1 MEPHGI
7 VDRQYLADYSGGDMN
22 LTRFRSWLKWMVKG
36 QRLEREMETEVRF
49 HLESYAADLVRQGL
63 SQQEAMRQAR
73 IEFGGIESHK
83 DAMRASVGVR
93 WWGELGSDMRHGLR
107 LLRKNPGFTAVA
119 ILTLALG
126 VGANTAIFSIVN
138 AVLLRSLPY
147 RDPDRL
153 VRIFFNEPGVGLRDV
168 KFSKPEL
175 DDLQARA
182 GVFEDVTPIFEGSE
196 NLTGAKQ
203 PERIEGVNGSFSY
216 FSMLGATPP
225 IGRLF
230 DPQDFAL
237 GFAPVVVISDGLWHR
252 SYGADPNVLGR
263 TLQIDNDPYT
273 IIGVLPRGFRHPGPT
288 VSGDVEA
295 FGAGGFSAD
304 PFPPPIRGNRVLIS
318 GIGRL
323 KPGLT
328 LAQAQARLTAMAAQL
343 RHDFPTDYPP
353 QAQWTIEIQPLQ
365 ETLVGNVRPMLLV
378 LLGAVILIV
387 FIVSL
392 NIANLLLARASGR
405 QQEMAVRLALGA
417 SRGRMVRQMLTE
429 SMLLSLIGGAAG
441 IATAVGTLGFILR
454 FVPSNVPRLN
464 EVRIDWVV
472 QAFALLISILTGLVF
487 GLAPALHSA
496 KVALSSAIREGGR
509 GSGYS
514 TKTGRL
520 RDVLVVSELAFAVI
534 LMVGAGLLLR
544 TLRDLLQEN
553 PGFNPT
559 QVVAANM
566 QLPNPNDPKTD
577 PYLDIPGRATFDR
590 ELLRRMKAIPGVE
603 LAAITSALP
612 TTNTNPNAVG
622 GLANEGLV
630 IEDRPVESLQDL
642 RAERIR
648 ISPDYFKVLQSALL
662 RGRSFTED
670 DEDGN
675 RLVALIDES
684 TAHKFGPIGDP
695 RGRRVRFA
703 RAPTKP
709 WTTVVGIV
717 QDIKSDGLDIDGVPH
732 IYVSTYQ
739 DSSKRLSVVLRTSLP
754 AAVLEPQIRHE
765 IQSIDP
771 GLPVFNVSSMNDVLD
786 RSLASRRF
794 SADLVGGFAGLA
806 VLLASIGIYGLLA
819 YVIGQRSREIGIRM
833 ALGAQRDDILRMFL
847 RKGVTL
853 ASVGI
858 VAGLVVSASTA
869 SLMASLLYGVRPHD
883 PAVFLIVPLLLFAVA
898 VLASY
903 LPAPRAT
910 KVDPMIALRES

>member
-1 MEPHGI
+1 MGTLLQ
-7 VDRQYLADYSGGDMN
+7 D
-22 LTRFRSWLKWMVKG
+22 
-36 QRLEREMETEVRF
+36 VR
-49 HLESYAADLVRQGL
+49 Y
-63 SQQEAMRQAR
+63 
-73 IEFGGIESHK
+73 
-83 DAMRASVGVR
+83 
-93 WWGELGSDMRHGLR
+93 GLR
-107 LLRKNPGFTAVA
+107 MLVKKPTFTIVAV
-119 ILTLALG
+119 LTLALG

-168 KFSKPEL
+168 SFSKPEM
-175 DDLQARA
+175 DDLQTRA
-182 GVFEDVTPIFEGSE
+182 GVFEDVSPIFEGSE
-196 NLTGAKQ
+196 NLTGTKQ
-203 PERIEGVNGSFSY
+203 PERVEGVNTSFSY
-216 FSMLGATPP
+216 FSMLGVIPQ
-225 IGRLF
+225 IGRLYG
-230 DPQDFAL
+230 PQDFVP
-237 GFAPVVVISDGLWHR
+237 GFAPEAVISDGLWR
-252 SYGADPNVLGR
+252 RAYGADPNVLGR
-263 TLQIDNDPYT
+263 SIRIDNDPLT

-288 VSGDVEA
+288 TSGDAEV
-295 FGAGGFSAD
+295 FGAGGFSGD
-304 PFPPPIRGNRVLIS
+304 PFPPPIRGNRVLVS

-328 LAQAQARLTAMAAQL
+328 LAQAQARLTAMAQEL

-441 IATAVGTLGFILR
+441 IVTAVGTLGFILR
-454 FVPSNVPRLN
+454 FMPSNVPRLS

-472 QAFALLISILTGLVF
+472 LAFALVISILTGLVF

-496 KVALSSAIREGGR
+496 KGALSSAIREGGR

-520 RDVLVVSELAFAVI
+520 RDVLIVSELAFAVV

-559 QVVAANM
+559 QVVTANI
-566 QLPNPNDPKTD
+566 QLPNPNEPEAD
-577 PYLDIPGRATFDR
+577 PYLDNLPRANFDR
-590 ELLRRMKAIPGVE
+590 ELLRRVKAIPGVE

-612 TTNTNPNAVG
+612 TTNINPNAVG
-622 GLANEGLV
+622 GLANEGFA
-630 IEDRPVESLQDL
+630 IEDRPVESSQGLH
-642 RAERIR
+642 AERIR
-648 ISPDYFKVLQSALL
+648 ISPDYFKVLQSMLL
-662 RGRSFTED
+662 RGRSFTEG
-670 DEDGN
+670 DEDGKP
-675 RLVALIDES
+675 LVAIIDES
-684 TAHKFGPIGDP
+684 TAHKYWPTRDP
-695 RGRRVRFA
+695 LGRRVRFG
-703 RAPTKP
+703 RDLSKP

-717 QDIKSDGLDIDGVPH
+717 KDIKSDGLDINGVPH

-739 DSSKRLSVVLRTSLP
+739 DSSKELSVVLRTSLP
-754 AAVLEPQIRHE
+754 ATLLEPQIRHE

-771 GLPVFNVSSMNDVLD
+771 GLPVFNVSSMNDILD

-819 YVIGQRSREIGIRM
+819 YMVSQRSREIGIRM
-833 ALGAQRDDILRMFL
+833 VLGARRDDILRMFL
-847 RKGVTL
+847 RKGVAL
-853 ASVGI
+853 AGLGI
-858 VAGLVVSASTA
+858 VAGLAFSAATA
-869 SLMASLLYGVRPHD
+869 SMMASLLYGVRPHD
-883 PAVFLIVPLLLFAVA
+883 PAVFLIVPLLLFAIA

-903 LPAPRAT
+903 LPARRAT
-910 KVDPMIALRES
+910 KVNPIVALRES

>member
-1 MEPHGI
+1 
-7 VDRQYLADYSGGDMN
+7 
-22 LTRFRSWLKWMVKG
+22 
-36 QRLEREMETEVRF
+36 METLLQDIRYG
-49 HLESYAADLVRQGL
+49 SRMLVKKP
-63 SQQEAMRQAR
+63 A
-73 IEFGGIESHK
+73 
-83 DAMRASVGVR
+83 
-93 WWGELGSDMRHGLR
+93 
-107 LLRKNPGFTAVA
+107 FTIVVV
-119 ILTLALG
+119 LTLALG

-147 RDPDRL
+147 PDPDRL

-168 KFSKPEL
+168 SFSKPEL
-175 DDLQARA
+175 DDLETRS

-196 NLTGAKQ
+196 DVTGAKQ
-203 PERIEGVNGSFSY
+203 PERVEGVNGSFSY
-216 FSMLGATPP
+216 FSMLGVTPQ

-230 DPQDFAL
+230 GPQDFVP
-237 GFAPVVVISDGLWHR
+237 GFAAEAVISDGLWR
-252 SYGADPNVLGR
+252 RAYGADPHVLGR
-263 TLQIDNDPYT
+263 TIRIDNDPLT

-288 VSGDVEA
+288 VAGDAEV
-295 FGAGGFSAD
+295 FGAGGFSGD
-304 PFPPPIRGNRVLIS
+304 PFPPPMRGTRVLVS

-323 KPGLT
+323 KRGLT
-328 LAQAQARLTAMAAQL
+328 LAEAQARLTAMAAQI

-365 ETLVGNVRPMLLV
+365 ETLVGKVRPMLLV

-405 QQEMAVRLALGA
+405 QQEMAVRSALGA

-472 QAFALLISILTGLVF
+472 LAFALLISILTGLMF

-496 KVALSSAIREGGR
+496 KSALSSAIREGGR

-520 RDVLVVSELAFAVI
+520 RDVLIVSEVAFALI

-544 TLRDLLQEN
+544 TLRDLLQES

-559 QVVAANM
+559 QVVTANI
-566 QLPNPNDPKTD
+566 QLPNPNESEAD
-577 PYLDIPGRATFDR
+577 PYLDISRRATFDR

-622 GLANEGLV
+622 GVASEGFA
-630 IEDRPVESLQDL
+630 IEDRPVESSQDL
-642 RAERIR
+642 SAERIR
-648 ISPDYFKVLQSALL
+648 ISSDYFKVLQTTLL
-662 RGRSFTED
+662 RGRSFTEA
-670 DEDGN
+670 DEDGKP
-675 RLVALIDES
+675 LVAIIDES
-684 TAHKFGPIGDP
+684 TARKYWPAGDP
-695 RGRRVRFA
+695 LGRRVRFG
-703 RAPTKP
+703 RDRTKP
-709 WTTVVGIV
+709 WTSVVGV
-717 QDIKSDGLDIDGVPH
+717 VKDIKSDGLDIDGVPH

-739 DSSKRLSVVLRTSLP
+739 DNGKRLSVVLRTSLP
-754 AAVLEPQIRHE
+754 ATQLEPQIRHE
-765 IQSIDP
+765 IQNIDS
-771 GLPVFNVSSMNDVLD
+771 GLPVFNISSMNEVLD

-794 SADLVGGFAGLA
+794 SADLVGGFAALA
-806 VLLASIGIYGLLA
+806 MLLASIGIYGLLA
-819 YVIGQRSREIGIRM
+819 YIVGKRSREIGIRM
-833 ALGAQRDDILRMFL
+833 ALGARREDILRMFL
-847 RKGVTL
+847 RKGVAL
-853 ASVGI
+853 AGVGI
-858 VAGLVVSASTA
+858 VAGVAFSASTA
-869 SLMASLLYGVRPHD
+869 SMMASLLYGVRPHD
-883 PAVFLIVPLLLFAVA
+883 PAVFLIVPLLLLAVA

-903 LPAPRAT
+903 LPARRAT
-910 KVDPMIALRES
+910 KVSPMIALREA

>member
-1 MEPHGI
+1 
-7 VDRQYLADYSGGDMN
+7 
-22 LTRFRSWLKWMVKG
+22 
-36 QRLEREMETEVRF
+36 MET
-49 HLESYAADLVRQGL
+49 LLQDLRY
-63 SQQEAMRQAR
+63 
-73 IEFGGIESHK
+73 
-83 DAMRASVGVR
+83 
-93 WWGELGSDMRHGLR
+93 GLR
-107 LLRKNPGFTAVA
+107 MLVKKPTFTIVAV
-119 ILTLALG
+119 LTLALG

-168 KFSKPEL
+168 RFSKPEL
-175 DDLQARA
+175 DDLQTRA
-182 GVFEDVTPIFEGSE
+182 GVFEDVTPIYEGSE

-203 PERIEGVNGSFSY
+203 PERIEGVNGGFSY
-216 FSMLGATPP
+216 FSMLGATPQ

-230 DPQDFAL
+230 GPQDFAL
-237 GFAPVVVISDGLWHR
+237 GVAPVVVISDGLWHR

-263 TLQIDNDPYT
+263 TLGIDNDPYT

-295 FGAGGFSAD
+295 FGASGFSAD
-304 PFPPPIRGNRVLIS
+304 PFPPPMRGARILVS
-318 GIGRL
+318 AIGRL

-378 LLGAVILIV
+378 LMGAVILIV

-441 IATAVGTLGFILR
+441 IATAVGTLRFMLR

-472 QAFALLISILTGLVF
+472 LAFALLISILTGLVF

-496 KVALSSAIREGGR
+496 KAALSSAIREGGR

-520 RDVLVVSELAFAVI
+520 RDVLIVSELAFAVI

-559 QVVAANM
+559 QVVTANTW
-566 QLPNPNDPKTD
+566 LGNPNDPKMD
-577 PYLDIPGRATFDR
+577 PYIGIPRKATLDR

-603 LAAITSALP
+603 LAAITSSLP
-612 TTNTNPNAVG
+612 ATNSNPNAVE
-622 GLANEGLV
+622 GLANEGLA
-630 IEDRPVESLQDL
+630 IEDRPVESSQDL

-648 ISPDYFKVLQSALL
+648 ISPDYFKVLQATLL
-662 RGRSFTED
+662 RGRSFTEG
-670 DEDGN
+670 DEDGKQP
-675 RLVALIDES
+675 VAIIDES
-684 TAHKFGPIGDP
+684 TGRKYWPTGDP
-695 RGRRVRFA
+695 LGRHVRFGQD
-703 RAPTKP
+703 PTQP
-709 WTTVVGIV
+709 WMTVVGIIK
-717 QDIKSDGLDIDGVPH
+717 DIKSDGLDIDGVPH
-732 IYVSTYQ
+732 VYVSTYQ
-739 DSSKRLSVVLRTSLP
+739 DPDHILSVVLRTSLP
-754 AAVLEPQIRHE
+754 ATLLEPQIRHE

-771 GLPVFNVSSMNDVLD
+771 GLPVFNVSSMNDILD

-819 YVIGQRSREIGIRM
+819 YMVGQRSREIGLRM
-833 ALGAQRDDILRMFL
+833 ALGARRDDILKLFL
-847 RKGVTL
+847 RKGVAL
-853 ASVGI
+853 AGVGI
-858 VAGLVVSASTA
+858 IAGVVVSASTA
-869 SLMASLLYGVRPHD
+869 SLMGSLLYGVRPHD
-883 PAVFLIVPLLLFAVA
+883 PAVFLIVPLVLFAIG

-903 LPAPRAT
+903 LPARRAT
-910 KVDPMIALRES
+910 KVNPMIALRES